1 MNVISLKNIKK
12 SYGEDESRIDVI
24 KGISLDIEE
33 GDFIAI
39 MGKSGSGKS
48 TLLNILAGLDSY
60 DDGEYSYK
68 GVLINSKDYNK
79 LADFRNKELG
89 FIVQNFALIDDYTIF
104 DNIALPLRYNKV
116 NRNLIDNEVKSV
128 TKILEIE
135 DKLKKYPNQLS
146 GGQCQR
152 VAIARAIIKKPS
164 LILADEPTGA
174 LDENTSSGIM
184 EVLKKLNNQG
194 NTIVVVTHDEKVAK
208 ECKKIIIM
216 HDGILINRGD

>member
-1 MNVISLKNIKK
+1 MSLISLKNIEK
-12 SYGEDESRIDVI
+12 SYGEGESRVDVI
-24 KGISLDIEE
+24 KGISLEIEK

-48 TLLNILAGLDSY
+48 TLLNILAGLDCY
-60 DDGEYSYK
+60 DKGEYIYK
-68 GVLINSKDYNK
+68 GESIDSKDYNK

-89 FIVQNFALIDDYTIF
+89 FIVQSFALIDDYNIF
-104 DNIALPLRYNKV
+104 DNIALPLRYNKINKNV
-116 NRNLIDNEVKSV
+116 IYKQVTDVATLLGINE
-128 TKILEIE
+128 
-135 DKLKKYPNQLS
+135 KLKKFPNQLS

-152 VAIARAIIKKPS
+152 VAIARAIIKNPS

-174 LDENTSSGIM
+174 LDENTSNGIM

-208 ECKKIIIM
+208 KCKKTIVI
-216 HDGILINRGD
+216 HDGIIINRSE